1 METNMKLYSIASGSS
16 GNSIFVGSGKENRGI
31 LVDTG
36 ISKKR
41 IEEGLASEHI
51 SIEDIEGIFI
61 THEHS
66 DHICGLGPILRKYA
80 IPVYATEGTIK
91 YILDTGKCGKVDEG
105 LFQCIRPDVPVSV
118 GGMEVMPFTISH
130 DAAEP
135 VCYTVSD
142 SGEKIA
148 VATDM
153 GEYTDYTLSHLEDCE
168 GVLLEANHDI
178 NMLQAGS
185 YPYQL
190 KLRILGNK
198 GHLSNDAC
206 GRMLCH
212 LVRHRLKYILL
223 GHLSQENN
231 YPELAYETV
240 KYELEREYGSWE
252 ENGLFLGVAGRQAP
266 TAPVLVC

>member
-1 METNMKLYSIASGSS
+1 MKLYSIASGSS
-16 GNSIFVGSGKENRGI
+16 GNSIFVGKEETRRGI

-41 IEEGLASEHI
+41 IEEGLASENM
-51 SIEDIEGIFI
+51 SFENIEGIFI

-80 IPVYATEGTIK
+80 VPVFATERTIAK
-91 YILDTGKCGKVDEG
+91 ILNGGKCGKVDTD
-105 LFQCIRPDVPVSV
+105 LFQCIRPDVPVHV
-118 GGMEVMPFTISH
+118 CGMEVMPFSISH
-130 DAAEP
+130 DAADP

-142 SGEKIA
+142 GTGKVA

-153 GEYTDYTLSHLEDCE
+153 GEYTDYTLSHLEDC
-168 GVLLEANHDI
+168 GGLLLEANHDI

-190 KLRILGNK
+190 KLRILGK
-198 GHLSNDAC
+198 EGHLSNDAC
-206 GRMLCH
+206 GRMLRK
-212 LVRHRLKYILL
+212 LVRYKLKNILL

-240 KYELEREYGSWE
+240 KYELEQEDGFLDERGV
-252 ENGLFLGVAGRQAP
+252 FLGVAGRQAP
-266 TAPVLVC
+266 TPPVVVHG

>member
-1 METNMKLYSIASGSS
+1 MKLYSIASGSS
-16 GNSIFVGSGKENRGI
+16 GNSIFVGSEEDNRGI

-41 IEEGLASEHI
+41 IEEGLAAEKI
-51 SIEDIEGIFI
+51 SFEDIEGIFI

-66 DHICGLGPILRKYA
+66 DHICGLGPVLRKYA
-80 IPVYATEGTIK
+80 IPVYATEATIDT
-91 YILDTGKCGKVDEG
+91 ILAGGKCGKLDEE
-105 LFQCIRPDVPVSV
+105 LFQVVRPDVPVSV
-118 GGMEVMPFTISH
+118 GGMEIMPFSISH
-130 DAAEP
+130 DAADP

-142 SGEKIA
+142 GKDKVA

-168 GVLLEANHDI
+168 GILLEANHDI

-190 KLRILGNK
+190 KLRILGK
-198 GHLSNDAC
+198 EGHLSNDAC
-206 GRMLCH
+206 GRMLRR
-212 LVRHRLKYILL
+212 LVHYKLKHVLL

-240 KYELEREYGSWE
+240 RYELEQEDAGVGQSE
-252 ENGLFLGVAGRQAP
+252 LFLGVAGRQAP
-266 TAPVLVC
+266 TPPIFVH